1 MENREALYI
10 AARRYYTATSF
21 HLFALSLN
29 SNVHVDACTH
39 DVCKSRVFVR
49 ACDAFAYTVF

>member
-29 SNVHVDACTH
+29 SDVRVD
-39 DVCKSRVFVR
+39 V
-49 ACDAFAYTVF
+49 YT